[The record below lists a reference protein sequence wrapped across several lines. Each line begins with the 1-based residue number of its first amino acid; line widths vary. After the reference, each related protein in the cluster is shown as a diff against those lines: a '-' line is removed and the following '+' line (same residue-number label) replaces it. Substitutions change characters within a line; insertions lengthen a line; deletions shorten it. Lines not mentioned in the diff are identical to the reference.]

1 MNYSELKNSIVLIVD
16 DLPQN
21 LEVLGGTLRQKG
33 LQIAIAT
40 SGAQALSVAGKKRP
54 DLVLLD
60 ISMPEM
66 DGYQVCEKL
75 KSNPDTNDIPVIFL
89 TAKTETEDII
99 KGFDVGAVDYITKP
113 FKTSELLAR
122 VFTQL
127 EIKKS
132 RDLIAR
138 QKAELEEANNNK
150 VKFFQIISR
159 DLRGPFT
166 GFLGIS
172 KILMEEGSK
181 LEEAELKELS
191 SELHKSMENQYHL
204 LENLLEWSKIQTG
217 RYEVNID
224 NINLFEVTLN
234 IVSNL
239 SGFAASKNIKIE
251 FDVPNHSIVK
261 ADADMLKSIVNN
273 FVSNAI
279 KFTNPGGLIF
289 ISVEEDDKTFT
300 LSVKDNG
307 IGIPDNK
314 KEGIFKIETSYTRL
328 GTQEERGTGL
338 GLVLAK
344 DMAKILN
351 AKIFFESDVNSGSN
365 FHISLNK

>member
-1 MNYSELKNSIVLIVD
+1 MNYSDLKNSIVLIVD

-33 LQIAIAT
+33 LQIAIAM
-40 SGAQALSVAGKKRP
+40 SGAQALSVAEKKKP

-75 KSNPDTNDIPVIFL
+75 KSNPVTKDIPVIFL
-89 TAKTETEDII
+89 TAKTETEEII
-99 KGFDVGAVDYITKP
+99 KGFEVGAVDYITKP

-132 RDLIAR
+132 RDLIDM

-181 LEEAELKELS
+181 LNEAELKELS

-217 RYEVNID
+217 KYEVNID
-224 NINLFEVTLN
+224 NIDLFEVALN
-234 IVSNL
+234 IVSGLNSL
-239 SGFAASKNIKIE
+239 ASSKDIKIE
-251 FDVPNHSIVK
+251 LNVPKHSIVK
-261 ADADMLKSIVNN
+261 ADIEMLKSIVNN
-273 FVSNAI
+273 LVSNAI
-279 KFTNPGGLIF
+279 KFTPKGGLINLTA
-289 ISVEEDDKTFT
+289 EEDDKTIT
-300 LSVKDNG
+300 LSVRDNG
-307 IGIPDNK
+307 IGIPESKQD
-314 KEGIFKIETSYTRL
+314 GIFKIESSYTRL
-328 GTQEERGTGL
+328 GTAEERGTGL
-338 GLVLAK
+338 GLVLAN
-344 DMAKILN
+344 DMIKILN
-351 AKIFFESDVNSGSN
+351 GKLFFESDTKTGSN
-365 FHISLNK
+365 FHISLSK